1 MRFGEMIDRA
11 IEPFAPTWTAQ
22 RIAAR
27 AGIAAYRQYD
37 AAAFGRRGRGLKRP
51 NTDADAENARA
62 VARLRGAGY
71 EMFRNNKYVNSAVRH
86 MVADAVGD
94 GIAPQFA
101 HTDKAVAQK
110 AQDHWNR
117 WAESKVDGEDDFYGY
132 EKIATQTTIIGGEAL
147 TVWRDGAGVP
157 NSRISGLEGDYLDQA
172 KQEDRADGSR
182 IVQGVEFD
190 RGHDRTAYWLFDRHP
205 GSMALLSTYKS
216 APVSAQY
223 VDHLYDRQRFGQTR
237 GVSWLASVALDLND
251 IGDIEDAVRMQQK
264 VQACLGLILVPG
276 SGEGTSPLSTTGQA
290 KPEPTRTGRL
300 EESVSPGMIYRAQQ
314 GDQVQTINPSQSG
327 GAVDFIRQQL
337 AAASATLAPYHRMTG
352 DVTQANYSSL
362 RAAMLGQWALLD
374 DWQQNIII
382 PRLVKPAVQRRM
394 WVAALETGDRRVLDC
409 TVSYALPVRRFVD
422 PIKDLMAELIEIRSG
437 IKTLS
442 RSLAE
447 RGINTEEHLRAIKQV
462 NDLIDDLGLALDS
475 DPRRLTDAGV
485 LQVAS
490 GYIAP
495 KAEAA

>member
-1 MRFGEMIDRA
+1 MRFGDIIDRA
-11 IEPFAPTWTAQ
+11 IEPFAPRWTAQ

-37 AAAFGRRGRGLKRP
+37 AAAFGRRANGIRRP
-51 NTDADAENARA
+51 QTDADAENARA
-62 VARLRGAGY
+62 SARLRATGY

-86 MVADAVGD
+86 MVADMIGD

-101 HTDKAVAQK
+101 HEDKAVAK
-110 AQDHWNR
+110 RAQDHWNR

-132 EKIATQTTIIGGEAL
+132 EKIAAQTTIVGGEVL
-147 TVWRDGAGVP
+147 TQWKDANGVP
-157 NSRISGLEGDYLDQA
+157 NSRISGLEGDFLDQA
-172 KQEDRADGSR
+172 KQEDRVDGSR
-182 IVQGVEFD
+182 ITQGVEFD
-190 RGHDRTAYWLFDRHP
+190 RAGERSAYWLFDKHP
-205 GSMALLSTYKS
+205 GGSMLLSTFKS
-216 APVSAQY
+216 SPVDARY

-237 GVSWLASVALDLND
+237 GVSWLAAVALDLND

-276 SGEGTSPLSTTGQA
+276 SGEGTSPLSTTQQA
-290 KPEPTRTGRL
+290 KVDPARTGRL
-300 EESVSPGMIYRAQQ
+300 EESVSPGMIYRAAQ

-327 GAVDFIRQQL
+327 GAVEFIRQQL

-382 PRLVKPAVQRRM
+382 PRLVKPAVLRRM
-394 WVAALETGDRRVLDC
+394 QIAALETGDRRILDC
-409 TVSYALPVRRFVD
+409 GISYALPVRRFVD

-437 IKTLS
+437 IKTLT

-447 RGINTEEHLRAIKQV
+447 RGINAEEHLQAIKQV
-462 NDLIDDLGLALDS
+462 NDQIDLLGLALDS
-475 DPRRLTDAGV
+475 DPRRVTGAGV
-485 LQVAS
+485 LQAAA

-495 KAEAA
+495 RAEAA

>member
-1 MRFGEMIDRA
+1 MGFGDLIDRA
-11 IEPFAPTWTAQ
+11 IEPFAPSWTAQ

-37 AAAFGRRGRGLKRP
+37 AASHGRRGRGIKRP
-51 NTDADAENARA
+51 QTDADAENGPAI
-62 VARLRGAGY
+62 ARLRATGY

-86 MVADAVGD
+86 MVADMIGD

-101 HTDKAVAQK
+101 HPEKAVAQK
-110 AQDHWNR
+110 AQDHWTR

-132 EKIATQTTIIGGEAL
+132 QKIAAQTTIIGGEAL
-147 TVWRDGAGVP
+147 TVWKDENGAP
-157 NSRISGLEGDYLDQA
+157 YSRLMGLEGDYLDQS
-172 KQEDRADGSR
+172 KLEENADGSR
-182 IVQGVEFD
+182 IVQGVAFD
-190 RGHDRTAYWLFDRHP
+190 RFFNRTAYWLFDKHP
-205 GSMALLSTYKS
+205 GSYTLLSSYKS
-216 APVSAQY
+216 SAVAAQY
-223 VDHLYDRQRFGQTR
+223 IDHLYDRQRFGQTR

-276 SGEGTSPLSTTGQA
+276 NGEGTSPLSTTGQ
-290 KPEPTRTGRL
+290 PTRDPIKAGRL

-314 GDQVQTINPSQSG
+314 GDDVKTINPSQSG
-327 GAVDFIRQQL
+327 GAVEFIRQQL

-352 DVTQANYSSL
+352 DVSQANYSSL

-394 WVAALETGDRRVLDC
+394 WLASIEAADPRLMDC
-409 TVSYALPVRRFVD
+409 TVTYALPVRRFVD

-447 RGINTEEHLRAIKQV
+447 RGLNTEEHLQAIKQV
-462 NDLIDDLGLALDS
+462 NDQIDSLGLALDS
-475 DPRRLTDAGV
+475 DPRRLTGSGV
-485 LQVAS
+485 LQAAA

-495 KAEAA
+495 RPEAV